1 MEKARAMKTER
12 NKFVHQI
19 KKKLIEL
26 KEESLD
32 ERVKEIDQ
40 RKDSKP

>member
-1 MEKARAMKTER
+1 MEKARVMKTER
-12 NKFVHQI
+12 NKVLHQL